1 MTAKVSRAHV
11 AGGGCSSHVD
21 WNCQVGSW
29 AVGLVGKDGLIKAG
43 NVVKS
48 SPCHGLCSGQKL
60 SCKLVLLAC
69 LHCYIINTLT

>member
-11 AGGGCSSHVD
+11 AGGGCPSHVD

-43 NVVKS
+43 NVESHSHFMV
-48 SPCHGLCSGQKL
+48 CIVTRHY
-60 SCKLVLLAC
+60 LVNL
-69 LHCYIINTLT
+69 YF